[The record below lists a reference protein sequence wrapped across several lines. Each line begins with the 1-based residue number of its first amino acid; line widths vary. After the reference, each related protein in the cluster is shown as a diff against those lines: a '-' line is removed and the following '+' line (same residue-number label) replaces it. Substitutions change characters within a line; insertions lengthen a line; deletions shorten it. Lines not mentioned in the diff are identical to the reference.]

1 MKGLVL
7 ALVLSCWAMPAG
19 AATIII
25 DGTHAKSVKFDG
37 FDVEIPFTMEVINGG
52 SSANFMASFDGLIT
66 ADPRW
71 CADFP
76 PGEEPKDCSM
86 PIDLIHADD
95 IFTAED
101 WPTEASMLLPFSL
114 SGTGRGLLHFSA
126 TDGATVRI
134 TIDNATPA
142 PEPASWA
149 MMLGGFGLVGAAMR
163 SAKRVG
169 RRQQA

>member
-7 ALVLSCWAMPAG
+7 ALALSCTAMPAG

-52 SSANFMASFDGLIT
+52 PSANFMASFDGLIT

-95 IFTAED
+95 FFTAED
-101 WPTEASMLLPFSL
+101 GPTTASMFLPFSL

-134 TIDNATPA
+134 TIDSATPA
-142 PEPASWA
+142 PEPTSWA
-149 MMLGGFGLVGAAMR
+149 MMLGGFGLIGAALR
-163 SAKRVG
+163 AAKRAG
-169 RRQQA
+169 RRQHA